1 MKNFWLNLWNFLK
14 DSFYI
19 ILGSAITAFALVVV
33 IIPLDMAPGGVS
45 GLAALFNYLF
55 NIPVALSVIA
65 LNIPLFIAGLVKLGR
80 KFIVGSIVGTAVYS
94 VAIEFFEIFMP
105 QIQKYYDVH
114 QLIESG
120 ECEKIVFAIVGG
132 ALMGLGYGMIFRGN
146 ATTGGTDILAKLFQN
161 KMKWLSLGNL
171 VLLVDSTILLIVTIC
186 YHSINTGL
194 YSVILAFV
202 SSKVIDIVEAGVNY
216 AKQVYIV
223 TSKPDEI
230 SKDIMEKLGRGV
242 TKLDGTGMY
251 SGSDVSV
258 LISVV
263 YNKQLG
269 MIKHIIDDHDRTAF
283 VSITDAREAT
293 LYSIRHLEE
302 TTVDDKPLFGK
313 KKKMERIAKK
323 EKPVKKSKTA
333 ISKK

>member
-1 MKNFWLNLWNFLK
+1 
-14 DSFYI
+14 
-19 ILGSAITAFALVVV
+19 
-33 IIPLDMAPGGVS
+33 
-45 GLAALFNYLF
+45 
-55 NIPVALSVIA
+55 
-65 LNIPLFIAGLVKLGR
+65 
-80 KFIVGSIVGTAVYS
+80 
-94 VAIEFFEIFMP
+94 
-105 QIQKYYDVH
+105 
-114 QLIESG
+114 
-120 ECEKIVFAIVGG
+120 
-132 ALMGLGYGMIFRGN
+132 
-146 ATTGGTDILAKLFQN
+146 
-161 KMKWLSLGNL
+161 MKWLSLGNL

-269 MIKHIIDDHDRTAF
+269 MIKHIIDAHDKTAF

-293 LYSIRHLEE
+293 LYSIRPVED
-302 TTVDDKPLFGK
+302 TTFTKPK
-313 KKKMERIAKK
+313 KKERTAKK
-323 EKPVKKSKTA
+323 EKRSKKAKTA
-333 ISKK
+333 ISEK

>member
-1 MKNFWLNLWNFLK
+1 MKKFWLNFWHFLK

-19 ILGSAITAFALVVV
+19 IVGSAITAFALVVV

-45 GLAALFNYLF
+45 GLAALFYKLSNGI
-55 NIPVALSVIA
+55 IPVGLSVLA
-65 LNIPLFIAGLVKLGR
+65 LNIPLFIAGLIKLGR

-94 VAIEFFEIFMP
+94 IAIEFFEIFMP
-105 QIQKYYDVH
+105 QIEKFYNVH
-114 QLIESG
+114 EILESG

-161 KMKWLSLGNL
+161 SMKWLSLGQL
-171 VLLVDSTILLIVTIC
+171 VLIVDATILLVITIC
-186 YHSINTGL
+186 YRSINTGL

-223 TSKPDEI
+223 TSKPNEI

-269 MIKHIIDDHDRTAF
+269 MIKQIIDSHDRTAF

-293 LYSIRHLEE
+293 LYSIRHSED
-302 TTVDDKPLFGK
+302 TPRTKP
-313 KKKMERIAKK
+313 AKK
-323 EKPVKKSKTA
+323 ERPVKKEKRSKESKTA
-333 ISKK
+333 ISK